1 MATWTKVV
9 VESSAGNIAQKA
21 ATSGTADNITSQGQL
36 ATLDTVNTGNINSNA
51 ITTAKINNSA
61 ITNAKIADNA
71 VSEAKLYAQNSASN
85 GQVLSFSG
93 SDAFTWVDQT
103 SQVSVDAGLSS
114 SSSNPV
120 ENHAVFDALA
130 LKEATISSSNRVDA
144 TNVGTGVVSNA
155 EFNYLNGVNSAIQ
168 TQLGAKVG
176 TSGDETITGN
186 KTFSGN
192 TTVANLTVTG
202 NTTTVNTEEINLA
215 DNAIVFNSNHDAN
228 TAPSQDSGI
237 TVNRGSSTDQSFY
250 WDESTDKW
258 SIGHTESGEEFT
270 STANVAMIRTGSYV
284 SSQTLLNG
292 FGAVGSFQLTGT
304 SLYVRTA

>member
-21 ATSGTADNITSQGQL
+21 ATAGTADNITSQGAL
-36 ATLDTVNTGNINSNA
+36 ATLSVVGASQITDNTVGAAELNVSGNG
-51 ITTAKINNSA
+51 
-61 ITNAKIADNA
+61 
-71 VSEAKLYAQNSASN
+71 SN
-85 GQVLSFSG
+85 GQILASDGDGSFS
-93 SDAFTWVDQT
+93 WVAD

-155 EFNYLNGVNSAIQ
+155 EFNFLNGVDSAIQ
-168 TQLGAKVG
+168 TQLDAKVG

-192 TTVANLTVTG
+192 TSVANLTVTG
-202 NTTTVNTEEINLA
+202 TTTTVETETIKLA
-215 DNAIVFNSNHDAN
+215 DNVIELNSNA
-228 TAPSQDSGI
+228 TGTPVDSTDVGI
-237 TVNRGSSTDQSFY
+237 VVNRGDSADAYLT
-250 WDESTDKW
+250 WDEGEDRWSKSLHNNPTSKAFLQTVVVST
-258 SIGHTESGEEFT
+258 SATAP
-270 STANVAMIRTGSYV
+270 TANLDGVGMMYMADGVPYIRTV
-284 SSQTLLNG
+284 
-292 FGAVGSFQLTGT
+292 
-304 SLYVRTA
+304 